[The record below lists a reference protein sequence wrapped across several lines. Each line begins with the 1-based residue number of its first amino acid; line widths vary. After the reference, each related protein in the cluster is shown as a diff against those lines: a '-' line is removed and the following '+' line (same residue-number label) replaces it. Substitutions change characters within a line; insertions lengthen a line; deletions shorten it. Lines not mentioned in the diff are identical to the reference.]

1 LRQARQHLVDT
12 LLPTIEITIPAGE
25 PSLDLEQLFVE
36 NMREVWLEIGFG
48 SGEHLAQQAI
58 ENPSVGIIGCE
69 PYINGV
75 ARLLADIDKHDLTN
89 VKIFR
94 DDARILL
101 RALPGASIART
112 FILFPDPWPKMRHHK
127 RRIIGPSTIPS
138 LCRLMPTGTELRIAT
153 DDPSYKEWILQ
164 HMLACE
170 EFEWRARHP
179 QDWRVRPVDWPETRY
194 EMKANA
200 AGRQCSYF
208 MFDRRG

>member
-1 LRQARQHLVDT
+1 MRQARQHLVDT

-138 LCRLMPTGTELRIAT
+138 LCRLMPPGTELRIAT

-179 QDWRVRPVDWPETRY
+179 VDWRERPVDWPETRY

>member
-1 LRQARQHLVDT
+1 MRQARQQLVDT
-12 LLPTIEITIPAGE
+12 LLPTVEIAVPEEGD
-25 PSLDLEQLFVE
+25 SLDPAQLFAE
-36 NMREVWLEIGFG
+36 TKQEVWLEIGFG

-75 ARLLADIDKHDLTN
+75 ARLLADIDKFDLKN
-89 VKIFR
+89 VRIFR

-101 RALPGASIART
+101 RTMPDQSICRA
-112 FILFPDPWPKMRHHK
+112 FVLFPDPWPKVRHHK

-138 LCRLMPTGTELRIAT
+138 LARLLPVDAELRIAT

-164 HMLACE
+164 HMLVDDG
-170 EFEWRARHP
+170 FVWRARRP
-179 QDWRVRPVDWPETRY
+179 QDWRVRPGDWPSTRY

-208 MFDRRG
+208 MFDRRD

>member
-1 LRQARQHLVDT
+1 LRQARQQLVDT
-12 LLPTIEITIPAGE
+12 LLPTIEIEVPADEE
-25 PSLDLEQLFVE
+25 PLDPVRLFAE
-36 NMREVWLEIGFG
+36 NVQEIWLEIGFG

-58 ENPSVGIIGCE
+58 DNPSVGIIGCE

-75 ARLLADIDKHDLTN
+75 ARLLADIDHHDLKN
-89 VKIFR
+89 VRIFR

-101 RALPGASIART
+101 RAMQDQSISKA

-127 RRIIGPSTIPS
+127 RRIVGPSTIPS
-138 LCRLMPTGTELRIAT
+138 LCRLMPPGTELRIAT

-170 EFEWRARHP
+170 GFEWRARHP
-179 QDWRVRPVDWPETRY
+179 QDWRERPADWPATRY
-194 EMKANA
+194 EMKANT

>member
-1 LRQARQHLVDT
+1 MRPARQQLVDN
-12 LLPTIEITIPAGE
+12 LLPTIEIVDPTEDGSFD
-25 PSLDLEQLFVE
+25 PSGLFAE
-36 NMREVWLEIGFG
+36 NTQEIWLEIGFG

-58 ENPSVGIIGCE
+58 DNPAVGFIGCE

-75 ARLLADIDKHDLTN
+75 ARLLSDIDKHNLTN
-89 VKIFR
+89 VRIYR

-101 RALPGASIART
+101 RALADASIGRI
-112 FILFPDPWPKMRHHK
+112 FILFPDPWPKLRHRK

-138 LCRLMPTGTELRIAT
+138 LCRLMLDGTELRIAT

-179 QDWRVRPVDWPETRY
+179 RDWRERPADWPATRY
-194 EMKANA
+194 EMKANT

-208 MFDRRG
+208 MFDRRR

>member
-1 LRQARQHLVDT
+1 MRQARQHLVDT

-179 QDWRVRPVDWPETRY
+179 VDWRERPVDWPETRY

-208 MFDRRG
+208 MFDRRS

>member
-1 LRQARQHLVDT
+1 MRQARQHLVDT

-25 PSLDLEQLFVE
+25 PSLDPEQLFVE

-101 RALPGASIART
+101 RALPGASITRT

>member
-1 LRQARQHLVDT
+1 MRQARQHLVDT

-25 PSLDLEQLFVE
+25 SSLDPAQLFVE

-58 ENPSVGIIGCE
+58 EHPSVGIIGCE

-179 QDWRVRPVDWPETRY
+179 QDWRERPVDWPETRY

>member
-1 LRQARQHLVDT
+1 MRQARQQLVDT
-12 LLPTIEITIPAGE
+12 LLPTIEIEVPADEE
-25 PSLDLEQLFVE
+25 PLDPVRLFAE
-36 NMREVWLEIGFG
+36 NVQEIWLEIGFG

-58 ENPSVGIIGCE
+58 DNPSVGIIGCE

-75 ARLLADIDKHDLTN
+75 ARLLADIDHHDLKN
-89 VKIFR
+89 VRIFR

-101 RALPGASIART
+101 RAMQDQSISKA

-127 RRIIGPSTIPS
+127 RRIVGPSTIPS

-179 QDWRVRPVDWPETRY
+179 QDWRERPVDWPETRY